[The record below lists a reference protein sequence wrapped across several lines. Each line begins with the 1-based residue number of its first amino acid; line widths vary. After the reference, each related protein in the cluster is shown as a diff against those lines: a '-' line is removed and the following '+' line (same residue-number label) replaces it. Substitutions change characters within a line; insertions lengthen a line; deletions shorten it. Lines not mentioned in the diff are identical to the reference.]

1 MLKINEICSLKSINK
16 YIHTYQMPNYFVGNK
31 LVLKIT
37 VLTFEYKYNGS
48 LKKLYWVLFQVKSS
62 KKRLNLK
69 GHSVCIAL

>member
-1 MLKINEICSLKSINK
+1 
-16 YIHTYQMPNYFVGNK
+16 MPNYFVGNK